1 MSKAVT
7 VTFAPGE
14 IGRIQLYATPK
25 TAKKTASQ
33 VRKLTGADVVI
44 NGSLYDSNRWV
55 PNCDVKADGKV
66 LSDDK
71 YSYRGLGWSSGE
83 GAFHLITSAEMGK
96 WDNFLSC
103 VLLLWNGVAYPYHAD
118 AAVSRRGGR
127 TVIICLKDGTT
138 VLRCFSDG
146 PLGKTPAELQA
157 AILREFPA
165 VSWALMLDGG
175 GSVQLSQEGDEYIYS
190 TRRVQNYLCFWRAD
204 PEPKGE
210 KPMVEI
216 NAYSKAKDGGKRLS
230 SNFKVREFACKD
242 GSDAVLVAP
251 RLVMVLQSI
260 RSHFGAPVTISSAY
274 RTPQYNTKVGGV
286 SHSQHCYGTAA
297 DIVVR
302 GRTPAQVAAYAR
314 EIMPDWGG
322 VGIYAKQ
329 GFTHIDVRED
339 KADWTG

>member
-175 GSVQLSQEGDEYIYS
+175 GSVQLSQEGSEYIYS
-190 TRRVQNYLCFWRAD
+190 TRRVHNYLCFWRAD

-216 NAYSKAKDGGKRLS
+216 NACSKAKDGGKRLS

-286 SHSQHCYGTAA
+286 AHSQHCYGTAA
-297 DIVVR
+297 DISVK
-302 GRTPAQVAAYAR
+302 GKTPAQVAAYAR

-339 KADWTG
+339 RADWTG